1 MTQPQLPTASTR
13 KTLPS
18 SKSTERHLVR
28 NVTAE
33 NYQEV
38 GSAFIGAY
46 GGAII
51 ALADGKSQGA
61 EWTANPRQWGAWRA
75 YLAARKIPIKFM
87 DARGKEGKCWT
98 VPAAWPHEFDGDAT
112 VQADQEAAN
121 WFMRN
126 YRPERLDLAAAAK
139 RAATVA
145 AYRQSLGKPHE
156 YRGEQSFQPFPK
168 LWEAFADETRLLQGH
183 RFEVYEEASKRL
195 ATQGRDSAR
204 KVLLA
209 GSAGLRRETVPNAPA
224 EPDLKYNNY
233 AELLANYEKDAAA
246 ARGNK
251 A

>member
-1 MTQPQLPTASTR
+1 MTQQQPPTADRR
-13 KTLPS
+13 KTSPS

-51 ALADGKSQGA
+51 ALADGELQGVQ
-61 EWTANPRQWGAWRA
+61 WTANPRQWGAWRA
-75 YLAARKIPIKFM
+75 YLAARKIKIKFM
-87 DARGKEGKCWT
+87 DARGKEGKSWT
-98 VPAAWPHEFDGDAT
+98 VPAAWPHEFDSEAT
-112 VQADQEAAN
+112 VQGDQEAAN
-121 WFMRN
+121 WFMTN

-145 AYRQSLGKPHE
+145 AMKAKMPPPHQYQRYEPETGKPE
-156 YRGEQSFQPFPK
+156 
-168 LWEAFADETRLLQGH
+168 
-183 RFEVYEEASKRL
+183 
-195 ATQGRDSAR
+195 
-204 KVLLA
+204 
-209 GSAGLRRETVPNAPA
+209 
-224 EPDLKYNNY
+224 LKYNNY
-233 AELLANYEKDAAA
+233 DELLANYEKDAAA